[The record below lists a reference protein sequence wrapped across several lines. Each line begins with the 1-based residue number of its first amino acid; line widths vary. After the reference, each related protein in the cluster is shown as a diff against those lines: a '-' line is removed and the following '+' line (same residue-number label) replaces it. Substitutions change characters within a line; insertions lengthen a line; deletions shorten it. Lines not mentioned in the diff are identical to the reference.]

1 MLYNN
6 ILNTSPLWDMHFAV
20 ILSQSVSWES
30 HYILTNK
37 DFLIQNPWK
46 CKPAH
51 HVYWCLQGS
60 GLPVAGRG
68 KKHIAPEF
76 TLKRSCSL
84 LWAPSL
90 DFLTF
95 YWFQLF
101 CLLCYLLSVAAA
113 ILGKNVLG
121 GFICFFPAANEHRS
135 FHISWWAP
143 SSKKCDEAA
152 QWSFSIRKVFL
163 IASSSISGCYTAL
176 PNF

>member
-51 HVYWCLQGS
+51 RVYWCLQGS
-60 GLPVAGRG
+60 GLPVGGWGRG
-68 KKHIAPEF
+68 KHIAPEF

-84 LWAPSL
+84 LWSP
-90 DFLTF
+90 
-95 YWFQLF
+95 
-101 CLLCYLLSVAAA
+101 
-113 ILGKNVLG
+113 
-121 GFICFFPAANEHRS
+121 
-135 FHISWWAP
+135 ISWFSCILLISIIFSPMLLAFC
-143 SSKKCDEAA
+143 SCCNFRQKCT
-152 QWSFSIRKVFL
+152 WKIHLFL
-163 IASSSISGCYTAL
+163 SCCKWTPQL
-176 PNF
+176 PHFMVSPK